1 MTHFMNLNAEP
12 FDKIAS
18 GQKTIEL
25 RLYDEKRKLVKPDDE
40 IIFTHIQNPYRS
52 ISVIV
57 DSVITAASFETLFK
71 HISLIDCGYEEKDI
85 NGTNYLDMNQY
96 YSEEQQRQY
105 GVVGIKFS
113 KNEKRKLSNVK
124 VSLPEIESYLAKC
137 AVEEKKTT
145 EEVQEWYSWFES
157 IQREDLFSYS
167 YKKAI
172 QEETLEASLYF
183 IDEAI
188 VSYIYN
194 QTLELKLKLL
204 EDAGYDLEENIEQF
218 FYRYY
223 DRPVV
228 LDDFFPL
235 KHWWDTTRD
244 SMLMYYCGTA
254 KIGSRC
260 PYRTVFDDFDDDGNW
275 IEYLN

>member
-172 QEETLEASLYF
+172 QE
-183 IDEAI
+183 
-188 VSYIYN
+188 V
-194 QTLELKLKLL
+194 K
-204 EDAGYDLEENIEQF
+204 
-218 FYRYY
+218 
-223 DRPVV
+223 
-228 LDDFFPL
+228 
-235 KHWWDTTRD
+235 
-244 SMLMYYCGTA
+244 
-254 KIGSRC
+254 
-260 PYRTVFDDFDDDGNW
+260 
-275 IEYLN
+275 